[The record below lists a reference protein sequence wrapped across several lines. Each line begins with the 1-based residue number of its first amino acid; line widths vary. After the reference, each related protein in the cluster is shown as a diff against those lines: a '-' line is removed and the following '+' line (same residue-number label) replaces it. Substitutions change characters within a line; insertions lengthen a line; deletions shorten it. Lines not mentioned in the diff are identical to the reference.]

1 MFARRQEELA
11 LLAAAEKK
19 LRLAEEVLWLRNFFI
34 FNVGLFRVPL
44 KHVAGKKEQHSFLNV
59 YVVVILQKCI
69 KSHNFDR
76 ILKQVNQIHQSLR
89 KMQRHSKNAEK

>member
-44 KHVAGKKEQHSFLNV
+44 KHVAGKKKNIEKEIEKQIEKSR
-59 YVVVILQKCI
+59 LQT
-69 KSHNFDR
+69 F
-76 ILKQVNQIHQSLR
+76 
-89 KMQRHSKNAEK
+89 

>member
-44 KHVAGKKEQHSFLNV
+44 KHVAGKKEKYRERDREANRKEQIAD
-59 YVVVILQKCI
+59 ILEQ
-69 KSHNFDR
+69 D
-76 ILKQVNQIHQSLR
+76 
-89 KMQRHSKNAEK
+89 